1 MIIVCPSCG
10 KNFNVREDQIP
21 DKGRLLQCSN
31 CKHEWFFTK
40 NTIPVDDN
48 LDEQS
53 NDELT
58 QESFGILDEEEN
70 KRDEV
75 VIEDETVE
83 LEKPKDFKKKKIAK
97 INFFKLLLV
106 FIISFVAFV
115 LIVDTFLLQI
125 SKYVPFAEKYLDNL
139 YQSIIAV
146 SYTHLTL
153 PTIYSV

>member
-10 KNFNVREDQIP
+10 KNFNVRDDQIP

-31 CKHEWFFTK
+31 CKHEWFYTK

-48 LDEQS
+48 I
-53 NDELT
+53 DELSKDDFT
-58 QESFGILDEEEN
+58 QETFGILDEEED

-75 VIEDETVE
+75 IVEDKEDKTVE
-83 LEKPKDFKKKKIAK
+83 LEKPKNIKKKKTIK

-115 LIVDTFLLQI
+115 LIVDTFLVQI
-125 SKYVPFAEKYLDNL
+125 SEYVSFAEKYLDNL
-139 YQSIIAV
+139 YQSIIDI
-146 SYTHLTL
+146 SLFFQNL
-153 PTIYSV
+153 IK